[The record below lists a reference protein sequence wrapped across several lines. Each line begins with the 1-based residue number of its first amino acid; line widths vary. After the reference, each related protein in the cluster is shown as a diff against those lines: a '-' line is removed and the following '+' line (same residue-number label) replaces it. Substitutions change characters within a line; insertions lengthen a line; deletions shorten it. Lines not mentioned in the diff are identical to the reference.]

1 MSDHTNHNKPNDARE
16 PAAAGAGTLNV
27 RMGLICKKPGWSND
41 EFRAYWREKHG
52 PLAARAPNL
61 REYWQNR
68 VTDRLQRGIEFE
80 RGPWDFD
87 GFSQLYFD
95 ERQQSDHAFTD
106 SDMAAALIADEQHFL
121 DGLHIITT
129 EQHVVV
135 PVPEASGR
143 AALMK
148 RISTLKRRP
157 DLGVDEFW
165 QEWIAHRDLV
175 RKMPGVAAYRQN
187 RVIAR
192 ERIKGQPCRYDE
204 LPIDGIVELWFEHA
218 ATLEA
223 AFSSPAGRVTMQHA
237 KTFLSEITVFAVEEH
252 RVI

>member
-1 MSDHTNHNKPNDARE
+1 
-16 PAAAGAGTLNV
+16 
-27 RMGLICKKPGWSND
+27 
-41 EFRAYWREKHG
+41 
-52 PLAARAPNL
+52 
-61 REYWQNR
+61 
-68 VTDRLQRGIEFE
+68 
-80 RGPWDFD
+80 
-87 GFSQLYFD
+87 
-95 ERQQSDHAFTD
+95 
-106 SDMAAALIADEQHFL
+106 
-121 DGLHIITT
+121 
-129 EQHVVV
+129 
-135 PVPEASGR
+135 
-143 AALMK
+143 
-148 RISTLKRRP
+148 
-157 DLGVDEFW
+157 VDEFW